1 MFEAT
6 VDDAVDVAREHLGD
20 VADGLAPADAD
31 LLRAQVD
38 AVAAEVGHG
47 DLEANASPEGG
58 FFEEEGDGL
67 ALQRFGRVRV
77 ALDVAG
83 ACDEGT
89 ELRRRQVGDGK
100 QVFRM

>member
-1 MFEAT
+1 MVEAT

-31 LLRAQVD
+31 LLRAEVD

-47 DLEANASPEGG
+47 DLEADAGAQGG
-58 FFEEEGDGL
+58 FLEEEGDGL
-67 ALQRFGRVRV
+67 ALHGPRGVRV